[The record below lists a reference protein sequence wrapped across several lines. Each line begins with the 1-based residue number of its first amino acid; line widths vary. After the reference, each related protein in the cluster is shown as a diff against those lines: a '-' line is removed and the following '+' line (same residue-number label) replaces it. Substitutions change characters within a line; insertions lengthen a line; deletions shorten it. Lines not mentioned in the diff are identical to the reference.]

1 MVPWWFMPYALV
13 TGNTYV
19 LKLSEQVPMTQ
30 NRIFEVINDAGFPKD
45 VINMVNGSRD
55 VVNGIL
61 DHPGISGA
69 SFVGSTPTAQYIYER
84 CSATGKRVQSLEKTT
99 GSPIKGRV
107 KRKNTSP

>member
-1 MVPWWFMPYALV
+1 VVYGVKRIACPTVPAMVPWWFMPYALV

-30 NRIFEVINDAGFPKD
+30 NRIFEVINYAGFPKG

-61 DHPGISGA
+61 DHPGISGV
-69 SFVGSTPTAQYIYER
+69 SFVGSTPH
-84 CSATGKRVQSLEKTT
+84 
-99 GSPIKGRV
+99 SPIYL
-107 KRKNTSP
+107 